1 MKNEQPHN
9 ASRRG
14 SLLLL
19 PLGVLTLLVALV
31 TAVPAF
37 FASCAHPTEDM
48 LADSLLVDSLMGN
61 AAAPDSDITYAPVS
75 SATLND
81 ASTLIDASRLMTED
95 STQLAADTLD
105 AAADTLAPLTWTQRF
120 RRWLTTPRD
129 SLLRLTPE
137 RFSVGCNFEVTVDT
151 LRLRQWPL
159 TDEVMLRRGDEVV
172 VAERMTL
179 PADSADA
186 VWVKLAHDQ
195 STMGWVAE
203 DELSGRLLPDD
214 SVSRFIHFFSR
225 KHHLAFLA
233 VLCLFGLG
241 FVARSVRRKAIR
253 LDEFRHIDSFCSV
266 LLMWLL
272 ASTASLYA
280 FIQQFFADAWQQ
292 FYYHPSLNPLDLSPL
307 LGLFILM
314 VWGIVWVSI
323 AVADEIYHQPRLET
337 AFYFSL
343 VVMSYGIL
351 IYLLFTL
358 LPFVL
363 GLPAWIAY
371 TALSATR
378 FRYLLRYRYTCGRC
392 GAHMH
397 AKGKCPECG
406 ALNE

>member
-186 VWVKLAHDQ
+186 VWVKLAHDHG
-195 STMGWVAE
+195 MG
-203 DELSGRLLPDD
+203 GRGRVVRPP
-214 SVSRFIHFFSR
+214 
-225 KHHLAFLA
+225 A
-233 VLCLFGLG
+233 
-241 FVARSVRRKAIR
+241 AR
-253 LDEFRHIDSFCSV
+253 
-266 LLMWLL
+266 
-272 ASTASLYA
+272 
-280 FIQQFFADAWQQ
+280 
-292 FYYHPSLNPLDLSPL
+292 
-307 LGLFILM
+307 
-314 VWGIVWVSI
+314 
-323 AVADEIYHQPRLET
+323 
-337 AFYFSL
+337 
-343 VVMSYGIL
+343 
-351 IYLLFTL
+351 
-358 LPFVL
+358 
-363 GLPAWIAY
+363 
-371 TALSATR
+371 R
-378 FRYLLRYRYTCGRC
+378 FRVALHPFLQPETPSRLPGRALPVRPGLRGPL
-392 GAHMH
+392 GATESHSP
-397 AKGKCPECG
+397 G
-406 ALNE
+406 